1 MRRESKRSSSIL
13 QRLTK
18 ESFIKYST
26 FCRRGK
32 TIIFFPKKFISH
44 HPRTMTWDV
53 WIKLCAV
60 IFCVTQ
66 FDEKFVRL
74 AQVIAEIHLY
84 FNNTI
89 DIEWALKY
97 RAERLF
103 YAILAAGYFFFKLSK
118 QVLHLNFNFFFNVW
132 VMVCYIV
139 W

>member
-1 MRRESKRSSSIL
+1 MIPMPLVNSEKGVEKIL
-13 QRLTK
+13 QYTP
-18 ESFIKYST
+18 EIDQ
-26 FCRRGK
+26 GK
-32 TIIFFPKKFISH
+32 FYKLFYFLQERKNNIFFPKKFISH

-103 YAILAAGYFFFKLSK
+103 FMLY
-118 QVLHLNFNFFFNVW
+118 
-132 VMVCYIV
+132 
-139 W
+139 

>member
-1 MRRESKRSSSIL
+1 
-13 QRLTK
+13 
-18 ESFIKYST
+18 
-26 FCRRGK
+26 
-32 TIIFFPKKFISH
+32 
-44 HPRTMTWDV
+44 MTWDV

-60 IFCVTQ
+60 IICVTQ

-103 YAILAAGYFFFKLSK
+103 YAIYLAAGYFF
-118 QVLHLNFNFFFNVW
+118 LNNPSNFSSFEFEISFFFSMFW
-132 VMVCYIV
+132 VKWYVYIL